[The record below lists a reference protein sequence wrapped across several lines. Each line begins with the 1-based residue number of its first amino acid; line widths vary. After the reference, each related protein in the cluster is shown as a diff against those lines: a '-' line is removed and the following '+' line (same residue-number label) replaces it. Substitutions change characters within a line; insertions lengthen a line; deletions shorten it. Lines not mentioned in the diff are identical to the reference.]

1 MTQKPP
7 PAEATARQ
15 SPPRFTLH
23 DLPVPMAYATYR
35 IIRDCNAAF
44 ASLFGATREE
54 LVGRSFARLYP
65 EIGDF
70 VRRGRQ
76 WAAQFGEQG
85 TYYDERLMARLDGQR
100 FWCRVNGRSL
110 APAGDPFAEAVYCY
124 QPINRPVTEGHVL
137 TDRQRQ
143 ILALVSQGKTNKEIA
158 AETGLSRR
166 TIEAHRA
173 RLMKAIGVRNG
184 AELMAWFQSKSG
196 DS

>member
-1 MTQKPP
+1 M
-7 PAEATARQ
+7 
-15 SPPRFTLH
+15 
-23 DLPVPMAYATYR
+23 VYATYR

-44 ASLFGATREE
+44 ASLFGAAREE
-54 LVGRSFARLYP
+54 IIGGSFARLYP
-65 EIGDF
+65 EIDDF

-76 WAAQFGEQG
+76 WASQFGEQG

-110 APAGDPFAEAVYCY
+110 APASDPFAQAVYCF
-124 QPINRPVTEGHVL
+124 QPINRPVTKEHVL

-143 ILALVSQGKTNKEIA
+143 ILALVSQGKTNIEIA

-173 RLMKAIGVRNG
+173 RLMRAIGVRNG
-184 AELMAWFQSKSG
+184 AELMSWFLSKSG